1 MVWFEEG
8 LEVASVVGEGLGDD
22 PSHLARVLAL
32 MEQEAFP
39 VHSVDTSPM
48 RLSLFL
54 HPGQLDDVVRALHQ
68 AFIDEMDEGPC

>member
-1 MVWFEEG
+1 M
-8 LEVASVVGEGLGDD
+8 VGEGLGDD